1 MVFYY
6 NNRKVTKTSRSEKA
20 TDTTTM
26 GPEYHMDKSGFAAQL
41 QGSVGRKLKITKRK
55 LWPQR
60 NFIWLSNGER
70 YKGLAFKFCPHLV
83 FVVKLGPY
91 LAHFQ

>member
-20 TDTTTM
+20 TDTTTVD
-26 GPEYHMDKSGFAAQL
+26 PEYSMDKLGFAAKL

-55 LWPQR
+55 L
-60 NFIWLSNGER
+60 
-70 YKGLAFKFCPHLV
+70 
-83 FVVKLGPY
+83 
-91 LAHFQ
+91 